1 MLSLMLSI
9 IEWLLRA
16 HARVGAFDVTRT
28 KDGGTLAQT
37 KHTKASNKLE
47 IENNKVFI
55 EIKIIVIKW
64 N

>member
-1 MLSLMLSI
+1 MLSFMLSI

-47 IENNKVFI
+47 NNKVYI
-55 EIKIIVIKW
+55 EIQIIVIKW